1 MRTYDEASWLW
12 LCRYAF
18 DRAIEIGGCAIPPPV
33 VFGGRR
39 RMGRELTVLREK
51 VVCHLRKNV
60 VTKEYRNG
68 EGTIIAF
75 SLADNVPDWVD
86 ADYVALSQPIIAEL
100 MGYRDHSAVNLI
112 LRKHG
117 MGVRNQP
124 MDAGALAEI
133 RAGRPLDDGEI

>member
-1 MRTYDEASWLW
+1 MRTYDESSWLW

-18 DRAIEIGGCAIPPPV
+18 DRAIEIGGCAIPPSV
-33 VFGGRR
+33 VFGGSR
-39 RMGRELTVLREK
+39 RMGRQLTSARERLVCDLRNE
-51 VVCHLRKNV
+51 VVMRMID
-60 VTKEYRNG
+60 G
-68 EGTIIAF
+68 EVYFGGREA
-75 SLADNVPDWVD
+75 VD
-86 ADYVALSQPIIAEL
+86 DVHWAALSQPIIAEL